1 MEQVTAA
8 RHRVQVARARWPSV
22 RHADLI
28 LPCVVAVVQVAA
40 GYADSRHN
48 HPAHG
53 LGAADL
59 ALLLAGPVALI
70 GRRRHPVAVMWITFL
85 ATLGPEADRVAYIS
99 VIISFFLAATG
110 GHRRAAWA
118 MLVTAYVGSLW
129 LEPLARGDAT
139 ASLGDALLLGGWLVV
154 QAIAA
159 ETVRIRRERA
169 VAAHAARAAIDRERV
184 SAQRLLIARDLHDV
198 VGHNISLINLQAG
211 VGLDLI
217 DARPDQARE
226 ALAAIRAASK
236 EALEELRA
244 MLASLRDADLD
255 EPSPRSPS
263 PDLEQLPEL
272 VELACAAGLS
282 VTAEMTGTPR
292 RLPAAVELAAYRIV
306 QESLTNVARHAP
318 GATASVRLS
327 YNEDS
332 LDLRIR
338 DDGPGTG
345 SARLAPPRDS
355 RQQLDR
361 PGSGIAGMR
370 ERAIALGGWLDARR
384 RPVGGFEISAHLP
397 AGGSL

>member
-8 RHRVQVARARWPSV
+8 RHRVQLARARWPSV

-48 HPAHG
+48 HPAQG

-59 ALLLAGPVALI
+59 ALLLAGPVALL

-99 VIISFFLAATG
+99 VIVSFFVAATG
-110 GHRRAAWA
+110 GHRRAAWT
-118 MLVTAYVGSLW
+118 MLAAAYVGSLW
-129 LEPLARGDAT
+129 LAPLARGDRT
-139 ASLGDALLLGGWLVV
+139 ASLADALLLGGWLAV

-159 ETVRIRRERA
+159 ETVRIRRERG
-169 VAAHAARAAIDRERV
+169 VAANAARAATDRERV
-184 SAQRLLIARDLHDV
+184 SAQRLVVARDLHDV

-217 DARPDQARE
+217 DAQPEQARE
-226 ALAAIRAASK
+226 ALATIRAVSR
-236 EALEELRA
+236 EALDELRA
-244 MLASLRDADLD
+244 MLAALRDADLD
-255 EPSPRSPS
+255 EAPPRSPS

-272 VELACAAGLS
+272 VEFARAAGLS
-282 VTAEMTGTPR
+282 VTAETTGSPR
-292 RLPAAVELAAYRIV
+292 RPGAAVELAAYRIV
-306 QESLTNVARHAP
+306 QESLTNIARHAP
-318 GATASVRLS
+318 GARASIVLS
-327 YNEDS
+327 YRRDG

-338 DDGPGTG
+338 DSGPAAG
-345 SARLAPPRDS
+345 LAPISPAPGLE
-355 RQQLDR
+355 QPLDR

-370 ERAIALGGWLDARR
+370 ERAVALGGCLDAHHR
-384 RPVGGFEISAHLP
+384 VAGGFEVSAHLP
-397 AGGSL
+397 IGGSP